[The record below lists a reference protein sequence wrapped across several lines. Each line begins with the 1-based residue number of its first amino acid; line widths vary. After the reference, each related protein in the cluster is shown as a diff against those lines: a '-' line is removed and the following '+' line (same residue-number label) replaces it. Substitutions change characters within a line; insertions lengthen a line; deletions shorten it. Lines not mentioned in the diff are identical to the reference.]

1 MKRTPNLAPL
11 NRALQGALVGA
22 VSLTAAHMVRSA
34 YRFKVA
40 RHCRALPKLNQPL
53 RVVHLSDLHTGPFV
67 GYAAVREWVD
77 AANAQQPDLIVVTGD
92 FVDHWFGRSLK
103 ELERTLLD
111 LRAPLGVWGVW
122 GNHDHARFADLRG
135 LESALNRAGVQILT
149 NRGVKLRSDLYLAGV
164 DDAQRGAPDIVSA
177 LRNRP
182 EDAACLLLAHNP
194 DFIPDVPQEVNL
206 TLCGHTH
213 GGQVRLPGWGP
224 VFTSSAH
231 GQRFASGW
239 VEERA
244 LPLAYV
250 SRGLG
255 TVIFPARLR
264 CPAELAVFELVPA
277 L

>member
-1 MKRTPNLAPL
+1 MKRPLKLAL
-11 NRALQGALVGA
+11 QRALSGVASFTVTYL
-22 VSLTAAHMVRSA
+22 AARVVQNA
-34 YRFKVA
+34 YRFEVT
-40 RHCRALPKLNQPL
+40 RHRRALPKLNQPL
-53 RVVHLSDLHTGPFV
+53 RVVHLSDFHTGPFV

-77 AANAQQPDLIVVTGD
+77 AANAQQPDLIVATGD
-92 FVDHWFGRSLK
+92 FVDHWFGRSLE

-135 LESALNRAGVQILT
+135 LESALNRAGVHILN

-264 CPAELAVFELVPA
+264 CPAELAVFDLLPA
-277 L
+277 R